1 MLLLIG
7 STFLNE
13 LIVKNIIA
21 QPRPEDSCS
30 TTYGMPS
37 GHSLFSGA
45 LFAYTWLLHHFCNG
59 EFSGRSVFFYGVM
72 AVLIPTSRVYLHYHT
87 QAQVVAGS
95 LVGVLCAV
103 LFFRMK
109 GKRQETH
116 DEIMLYTQ
124 YRKRVPA
131 DYFV

>member
-1 MLLLIG
+1 
-7 STFLNE
+7 
-13 LIVKNIIA
+13 
-21 QPRPEDSCS
+21 
-30 TTYGMPS
+30 MPS

-45 LFAYTWLLHHFCNG
+45 LFTYTWLLHHYCNG
-59 EFSGRSVFFYGVM
+59 EFSGRAVFFYGIM
-72 AVLIPTSRVYLHYHT
+72 AVLIPTSRVYLGYHT

-95 LVGVLCAV
+95 IVGLVWAV
-103 LFFRMK
+103 FAFRMK
-109 GKRQETH
+109 GRRQEAQ